1 MRLAA
6 PLQLDPRSPLAGA
19 NPIAT
24 LSAGALLMLVLF
36 VSTDLV
42 TAGVVLAALVASMPA
57 LRVPARSI
65 AARAWPLVAAGV
77 VVGVLN
83 ALLAPGAGGVVLFDA
98 AGARITSEN
107 AVLGL
112 ALGLRLVGIGLAGVL
127 AMATVDATDLAD
139 ALVQQ
144 LGASP
149 RFAVGA
155 LAAFRLMPVLAG
167 EWQTIG
173 LARRARGVEAGR
185 SPVAAVTL
193 FAGRLHALLVSAIR
207 RGSRL
212 AMAMDARGFGSLP
225 CRSVARRQRMR
236 PADWGFVI
244 GAAGVGAGA
253 VIISAAVDSWRFLL
267 S

>member
-1 MRLAA
+1 MRLGA
-6 PLQLDPRSPLAGA
+6 PLQLDARSPLARA
-19 NPIAT
+19 NPLAT
-24 LSAGALLMLVLF
+24 LSAGALVMLVLF

-42 TAGVVLAALVASMPA
+42 TAAVVLAALVASVPA
-57 LRVPARSI
+57 MRVPARFV
-65 AARAWPLVAAGV
+65 AVRAWPLVAAGV

-83 ALLAPGAGGVVLFDA
+83 ALLAPTAGGVVVFDA
-98 AGARITSEN
+98 AGARLTSEN

-127 AMATVDATDLAD
+127 SVASVDPTDLAD

-144 LGASP
+144 LRASP

-185 SPVAAVTL
+185 SPMAAVSL

-225 CRSVARRQRMR
+225 CRSVAHPQRMR
-236 PADWGFVI
+236 AADWRLVI
-244 GAAGVGAGA
+244 AAAGIGAGA
-253 VIISAAVDSWRFLL
+253 VIISAAVGSWRFLL